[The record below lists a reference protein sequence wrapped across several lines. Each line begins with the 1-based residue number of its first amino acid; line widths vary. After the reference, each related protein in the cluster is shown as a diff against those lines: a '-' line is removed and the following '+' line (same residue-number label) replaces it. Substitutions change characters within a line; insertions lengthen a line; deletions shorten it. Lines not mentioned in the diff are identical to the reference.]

1 MARSPVPRWVTIIQ
15 GDPDPAGDRLCH
27 ALADAYAL
35 GAVGGH
41 EVMRIEVARL
51 DPILCTNE
59 EFETGRLPE
68 SLVEAQNAIVSA
80 HPYLPRRRPDQSLC
94 MLHGFQKAN
103 VAFGQPMGPCA
114 LAN

>member
-1 MARSPVPRWVTIIQ
+1 MARSPVPRWVTLQ

-35 GAVGGH
+35 GASLSEH

-51 DPILCTNE
+51 DPILRTKE

-68 SLVEAQNAIVSA
+68 SLVEAQNGASIFA
-80 HPYLPRRRPDQSLC
+80 P
-94 MLHGFQKAN
+94 A
-103 VAFGQPMGPCA
+103 AT
-114 LAN
+114 